1 MTEKSDSDND
11 FKALDGIS
19 DDTSDLE
26 SEASQLHRRL
36 DLKTDE
42 GFYNALR
49 KYLTSNKKNRTHSAL
64 MRQRTRAVEKVAYRH
79 N

>member
-1 MTEKSDSDND
+1 MKYHKKIMKVVNNKEMLADFIAKNEMKKEVSEKSDSDVE

-26 SEASQLHRRL
+26 SEASQLHRKL

-49 KYLTSNKKNRTHSAL
+49 K
-64 MRQRTRAVEKVAYRH
+64 
-79 N
+79 

>member
-1 MTEKSDSDND
+1 MKVVNNKEMLADFIAKNEMKKEVSEKSDSDVE

-26 SEASQLHRRL
+26 SEASQLHRKL

-49 KYLTSNKKNRTHSAL
+49 K
-64 MRQRTRAVEKVAYRH
+64 
-79 N
+79 

>member
-1 MTEKSDSDND
+1 MKKEVSDKSDSDVE

-26 SEASQLHRRL
+26 SEASQLHRKL

-49 KYLTSNKKNRTHSAL
+49 K
-64 MRQRTRAVEKVAYRH
+64 
-79 N
+79 